1 MKLQKKVCVDNAEE
15 GADLSGV
22 IVICGKD
29 FVKKFKENEESLSD
43 FLKNI
48 EDEAVESM
56 SIESGHLGG
65 KESFGQMEEVKP
77 SQRFKQAVCD
87 ARLELLYFIS

>member
-29 FVKKFKENEESLSD
+29 FVKKFKENEESLSE

-65 KESFGQMEEVKP
+65 NESFGQMEAVKP